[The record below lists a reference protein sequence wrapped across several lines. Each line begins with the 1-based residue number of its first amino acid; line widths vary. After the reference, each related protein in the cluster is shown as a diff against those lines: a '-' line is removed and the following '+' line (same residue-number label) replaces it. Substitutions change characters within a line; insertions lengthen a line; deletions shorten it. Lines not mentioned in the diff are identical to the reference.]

1 MKRYFSWTYFGRL
14 PGLTRE
20 EYMRLFQSLFM
31 ELLPRLVFQ
40 GWCFENPMSG
50 SAGLTFVHHHLSL
63 DAQEALLLGHI
74 VVGFS

>member
-1 MKRYFSWTYFGRL
+1 
-14 PGLTRE
+14 
-20 EYMRLFQSLFM
+20 MRLFQSLFV

-63 DAQEALLLGHI
+63 DTQEALLLGHM
-74 VVGFS
+74 VLGFS